1 MKDKFLKDV
10 FKYIDDNKMLE
21 DFDSLLVGLSGGADS
36 TCLLLV
42 LSEYK
47 RLYRPNLR
55 LIACHINHMIR
66 GDEAYRDQEF
76 ARQLALG
83 LECEFVLKSIDV
95 PALADKEK
103 LSEEEAGRDA
113 RYKTFAE
120 LADSYEAGIAVAHH
134 LNDQAETIL
143 MHMLR
148 GAGLGGMTGMRPV
161 SGRLIRPLLGKTRDE
176 IEDFLAECGQ
186 DFITDST
193 NLENEY
199 SRNKFRNIIMPKLD
213 EAMPGAVRHI
223 AELGTE
229 LASVDDFIDKEAKQ
243 LMARFVDFK
252 ESAGI
257 SLVTIKNIEEL
268 REFDSVLLKRLL
280 LGLLIRLA
288 GNSKDIYRAHVLSLY
303 DLLWAQSGKM
313 INLPYS
319 MTARKSFENIYLE
332 RSTLEKGM
340 YKKDMLEKGILDKG
354 IPEKGMLKEDLGP
367 MSPVEKDDVQGETDL
382 YRLPFIEAGNFEKR
396 LDFGAY
402 KIEIQ
407 ILTQNEEFNYR
418 DNMVTKI
425 FDYDK
430 INNTLVFRRR
440 QIGDYMV
447 INKEGNKAKLKKI
460 FIEKKIDESQRD
472 KILLLALDDT
482 SQVLLADG
490 VRRCFG
496 YHVDKESKRILLIRK
511 IDS

>member
-1 MKDKFLKDV
+1 
-10 FKYIDDNKMLE
+10 
-21 DFDSLLVGLSGGADS
+21 
-36 TCLLLV
+36 
-42 LSEYK
+42 
-47 RLYRPNLR
+47 
-55 LIACHINHMIR
+55 
-66 GDEAYRDQEF
+66 
-76 ARQLALG
+76 
-83 LECEFVLKSIDV
+83 
-95 PALADKEK
+95 
-103 LSEEEAGRDA
+103 
-113 RYKTFAE
+113 
-120 LADSYEAGIAVAHH
+120 
-134 LNDQAETIL
+134 
-143 MHMLR
+143 
-148 GAGLGGMTGMRPV
+148 
-161 SGRLIRPLLGKTRDE
+161 
-176 IEDFLAECGQ
+176 
-186 DFITDST
+186 
-193 NLENEY
+193 
-199 SRNKFRNIIMPKLD
+199 
-213 EAMPGAVRHI
+213 
-223 AELGTE
+223 
-229 LASVDDFIDKEAKQ
+229 
-243 LMARFVDFK
+243 
-252 ESAGI
+252 
-257 SLVTIKNIEEL
+257 
-268 REFDSVLLKRLL
+268 
-280 LGLLIRLA
+280 
-288 GNSKDIYRAHVLSLY
+288 
-303 DLLWAQSGKM
+303 
-313 INLPYS
+313 
-319 MTARKSFENIYLE
+319 
-332 RSTLEKGM
+332 
-340 YKKDMLEKGILDKG
+340 LDKG